1 MATFHL
7 NDWRNW
13 SVRLRRMRPVRVS
26 LDANLVLFT
35 DWLLTAAL
43 CIGLAIVLPMPAMPV
58 TLAALLSL
66 AGFVWL
72 GLAITQAG
80 PPVDSPHLTAW
91 DAALLSFAASFGV
104 QAAAYL
110 GAFGS

>member
-7 NDWRNW
+7 NDWRRRSAW
-13 SVRLRRMRPVRVS
+13 RRRIQLVRSS

-43 CIGLAIVLPMPAMPV
+43 CSGLAAVLPMPAMPV
-58 TLAALLSL
+58 VLAALFSL

-72 GLAITQAG
+72 GAAITQAG

-91 DAALLSFAASFGV
+91 DAALLSFAVSFGV
-104 QAAAYL
+104 QAAAHL
-110 GAFGS
+110 CAFGP

>member
-1 MATFHL
+1 
-7 NDWRNW
+7 
-13 SVRLRRMRPVRVS
+13 
-26 LDANLVLFT
+26 
-35 DWLLTAAL
+35 
-43 CIGLAIVLPMPAMPV
+43 MPV

-91 DAALLSFAASFGV
+91 DAALLSFASSFGV
-104 QAAAYL
+104 QAAAHL

>member
-1 MATFHL
+1 MATFHRKG
-7 NDWRNW
+7 WRRRSAWRRGNQL
-13 SVRLRRMRPVRVS
+13 VRS
-26 LDANLVLFT
+26 SIDANLALFT
-35 DWLLTAAL
+35 DWLISVAL

-72 GLAITQAG
+72 ALAITQAG

-104 QAAAYL
+104 QAAAHL
-110 GAFGS
+110 GSFGS

>member
-1 MATFHL
+1 MATFHRK
-7 NDWRNW
+7 DWRRRSAWRRRNQLF
-13 SVRLRRMRPVRVS
+13 RLS
-26 LDANLVLFT
+26 LDANLALFT
-35 DWLLTAAL
+35 DWLISVAL
-43 CIGLAIVLPMPAMPV
+43 CTGLAIVLPMPAMPV

-104 QAAAYL
+104 QAAAHL

>member
-7 NDWRNW
+7 NDWR
-13 SVRLRRMRPVRVS
+13 RRSAWRRRIQLFRSS

-35 DWLLTAAL
+35 DWLFSVAL
-43 CIGLAIVLPMPAMPV
+43 CLGLAMVLPMPAMPV

-80 PPVDSPHLTAW
+80 PPLDSPHLTAW
-91 DAALLSFAASFGV
+91 DAALLSFATSFGV
-104 QAAAYL
+104 QAAAHL